1 MKIAVLSSFPPKKCG
16 IAHLNRNLFDA
27 LRAQG
32 HELVTFGVDESE
44 SQHPID
50 NRTFFG
56 LQKTAAIIKREN
68 IRHVS
73 MQFIINFYGK
83 RFLGL
88 NVLLFLWTLRDRRVI
103 VTLHELHHIRSLGQV
118 FRKPRDLY
126 HLFLEVMIARFATG
140 VILHSDAQ
148 VADIRKYG
156 VRNARR
162 VYLGIETRD
171 IPRPAAPPS
180 GRKRALFFGKLA
192 PFKGAHLFPQIA
204 RACPDV
210 HFVIA
215 GSTGS
220 GGEGYTAELR
230 RLFAGVPNIEFVFKD
245 WFGDGEK
252 ESLYREAD
260 VLVLPYIDT
269 FYQSGVVS
277 EAGVYNIPV
286 VVPRLGPLAETVDAF
301 GIGEGV
307 TTAEP
312 ALIAA
317 AIRKV
322 FSNYPAYLE
331 GIVRYRAAANWNE
344 AAAQYARFL
353 QG

>member
-32 HELVTFGVDESE
+32 HELVTFGMDDSE
-44 SQHPID
+44 SQYPID
-50 NRTFFG
+50 NRSFFG

-103 VTLHELHHIRSLGQV
+103 VTLHELHHIRSISQV

-126 HLFLEVMIARFATG
+126 HLFLEVLIARFATG

-171 IPRPAAPPS
+171 VPRTRTAPAEL
-180 GRKRALFFGKLA
+180 KRALFFGKLA
-192 PFKGAHLFPQIA
+192 HFKGAHLFPAIA
-204 RACPDV
+204 RACPDI
-210 HFVIA
+210 HFVVA

-220 GGEGYTAELR
+220 GGEAYTAELR
-230 RLFAGVPNIEFVFKD
+230 RLFTGVPNIEFVFKD
-245 WFGDGEK
+245 WFGDAEK
-252 ESLYREAD
+252 EALYRDAD

-307 TTAEP
+307 AAADPT
-312 ALIAA
+312 LIAA
-317 AIRKV
+317 AIRTILG
-322 FSNYPAYLE
+322 NYPVYLE
-331 GIVRYRAAANWNE
+331 GIKRYRAAANWNE
-344 AAAQYARFL
+344 AAAGYARFL